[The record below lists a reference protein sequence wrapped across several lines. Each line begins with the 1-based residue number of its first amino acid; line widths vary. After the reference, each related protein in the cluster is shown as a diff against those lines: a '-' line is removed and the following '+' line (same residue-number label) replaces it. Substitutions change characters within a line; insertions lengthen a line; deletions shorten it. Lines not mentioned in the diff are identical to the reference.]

1 MSETQFVWMINPQV
15 VILEH
20 HEDLAGDIAHTSSI
34 DLFQHLH
41 VRVWYGMPIL
51 PYTVRARKKM

>member
-1 MSETQFVWMINPQV
+1 MSGTQFVWIVKLQV
-15 VILEH
+15 VILERY
-20 HEDLAGDIAHTSSI
+20 EDLAGDIAHTSSI

-51 PYTVRARKKM
+51 AYTVRARKKK